1 LKVLRA
7 TVEIASCLHFN
18 PYLSKNQGYFDI
30 HRFLLANRGET
41 MSNESIITVTNLK
54 KHYGDIKAV
63 DGVSFEVTRGE
74 IFSCLGPNG
83 AGKTTTVEM
92 MEGLRTPTSGS
103 IQILG
108 VDVTRDYASI
118 RHRVGVLPQDFEPF
132 DRLKPPEAIAYFGGL
147 FNRKMTKQDVNK
159 LLDAVVLDHR
169 ADLIA
174 MKLSGGEKRRLGL
187 ALALVGEPELLFLDE
202 PTTGLDAQARRGL
215 WRLLEGLRDDGKTI
229 FLTTH
234 YMDEAERLSD
244 DVLVMHKGKEI
255 ARAPPLSLVEQH
267 GGGMSILLRDYGE
280 ESTEKVEA
288 MGFAVE
294 RVRNDVKVNLGE
306 GVSVRDAI
314 RRLDT
319 SGIQFRDLITI
330 EPTLEDAFISL
341 VGGTIVGGE
350 LKR

>member
-1 LKVLRA
+1 
-7 TVEIASCLHFN
+7 
-18 PYLSKNQGYFDI
+18 
-30 HRFLLANRGET
+30 
-41 MSNESIITVTNLK
+41 MSGESIITVTDLK

-103 IQILG
+103 IEILG
-108 VDVTRDYASI
+108 ADVIRDYASI

-147 FNRKMTKQDVNK
+147 FDRKMTKQEIGK
-159 LLDAVVLDHR
+159 LLDAVVLGHR
-169 ADLIA
+169 ADSIA

-215 WRLLEGLRDDGKTI
+215 WSLLEGLRDEGKTI

-234 YMDEAERLSD
+234 YLDEAEKLSD
-244 DVLVMHKGKEI
+244 EVLVMHKGKEI
-255 ARAPPLSLVEQH
+255 ARASPRGLVERH
-267 GGGMSILLRDYGE
+267 GGGISILLRDYGE
-280 ESTEKVEA
+280 ESTDKVEA
-288 MGFAVE
+288 MGFTAE
-294 RVRNDVKVNLGE
+294 RVRKDLKVNLGE

-314 RRLDT
+314 HRLHT
-319 SGIQFRDLITI
+319 SGVQFGDLITI
-330 EPTLEDAFISL
+330 EPTLEDAFINL
-341 VGGTIVGGE
+341 VGATIVGGE
-350 LKR
+350 LKK

>member
-1 LKVLRA
+1 
-7 TVEIASCLHFN
+7 
-18 PYLSKNQGYFDI
+18 
-30 HRFLLANRGET
+30 
-41 MSNESIITVTNLK
+41 MSNKPIITVTNLK

-63 DGVSFEVTRGE
+63 DGVSFEVSPGE

-103 IQILG
+103 IEILG
-108 VDVTRDYASI
+108 ADVTQDYASI
-118 RHRVGVLPQDFEPF
+118 RHRVGVLPQDFQPF
-132 DRLKPPEAIAYFGGL
+132 DRLKAPEAIAYFGGL
-147 FNRKMTKQDVNK
+147 YGRKMTKQDI
-159 LLDAVVLDHR
+159 
-169 ADLIA
+169 ADLIDAVALSHRIDTVA

-215 WRLLEGLRDDGKTI
+215 WRLLEGLREEGKTI

-234 YMDEAERLSD
+234 YLDEAEILSD
-244 DVLVMHKGKEI
+244 DVFVMHKGKEI
-255 ARAPPLSLVEQH
+255 ARAPPMGLVEQH
-267 GGGMSILLRDYGE
+267 GGGISILLRDYGE
-280 ESTEKVEA
+280 DSIDKVEA
-288 MGFAVE
+288 MGFGVE
-294 RVRNDVKVNLGE
+294 RIRNNVKVNLAE
-306 GVSVRDAI
+306 GASVREAI

-330 EPTLEDAFISL
+330 EPTLEDAFINL

-350 LKR
+350 LKK

>member
-1 LKVLRA
+1 
-7 TVEIASCLHFN
+7 
-18 PYLSKNQGYFDI
+18 
-30 HRFLLANRGET
+30 
-41 MSNESIITVTNLK
+41 MSNKPIITVTDLK

-63 DGVSFEVTRGE
+63 DGVSFEVSPGE

-103 IQILG
+103 IKILG
-108 VDVTRDYASI
+108 ADVTRDNASI

-132 DRLKPPEAIAYFGGL
+132 DRLKAPEAIAYFGGL
-147 FNRKMTKQDVNK
+147 FNKKMTKQDVNK
-159 LLDAVVLDHR
+159 LIDAVALEHR
-169 ADLIA
+169 TDTVA
-174 MKLSGGEKRRLGL
+174 MKLSGGEKKRLGL

-215 WRLLEGLRDDGKTI
+215 WSLLEGLRDEGKTI

-234 YMDEAERLSD
+234 YLDEAEKLSD

-255 ARAPPLSLVEQH
+255 ARAPPLDLVDQH
-267 GGGMSILLRDYGE
+267 GGGVSILLRDYAE
-280 ESTEKVEA
+280 DSTEKVEA

-306 GVSVRDAI
+306 GVLVREAI

-341 VGGTIVGGE
+341 VGGTIIGGE
-350 LKR
+350 LKK

>member
-1 LKVLRA
+1 L
-7 TVEIASCLHFN
+7 
-18 PYLSKNQGYFDI
+18 
-30 HRFLLANRGET
+30 
-41 MSNESIITVTNLK
+41 SNESIITVTDLK

-63 DGVSFEVTRGE
+63 DGVSFEVTRGG

-103 IQILG
+103 IKILG

-118 RHRVGVLPQDFEPF
+118 RHRVGILPQDFEPF
-132 DRLKPPEAIAYFGGL
+132 DRLKAPEAIAYFGRL
-147 FNRKMTKQDVNK
+147 FNKKMTKQDVNK
-159 LLDAVVLDHR
+159 FLEAVALDHR
-169 ADLIA
+169 PNTIA

-215 WRLLEGLRDDGKTI
+215 WRLLEGLRDEGKTI

-234 YMDEAERLSD
+234 YLDEAERLSD

-255 ARAPPLSLVEQH
+255 ARAPPVGLVEKH
-267 GGGMSILLRDYGE
+267 GGGTSILLRDYGE
-280 ESTEKVEA
+280 DSTEKVEA

-294 RVRNDVKVNLGE
+294 RIRNDLKVSLGT
-306 GVSVRDAI
+306 GVSVRDII

-319 SGIQFRDLITI
+319 SGIHFGDLITI
-330 EPTLEDAFISL
+330 EPTLEDAFINL
-341 VGGTIVGGE
+341 VGGTIEGGE
-350 LKR
+350 LKK

>member
-1 LKVLRA
+1 
-7 TVEIASCLHFN
+7 
-18 PYLSKNQGYFDI
+18 LSNKPV
-30 HRFLLANRGET
+30 
-41 MSNESIITVTNLK
+41 ITVTDLK
-54 KHYGDIKAV
+54 KHYGDVKAV
-63 DGVSFEVTRGE
+63 DGVSFEINRGE

-92 MEGLRTPTSGS
+92 MEGLRTPTSGG
-103 IQILG
+103 IEILG
-108 VDVTRDYASI
+108 ADVARDYASI

-132 DRLKPPEAIAYFGGL
+132 DRLKAPEAIAYFGGL
-147 FNRKMTKQDVNK
+147 FDRKMTKQDVAN
-159 LLDAVVLDHR
+159 LIDTVALSHR
-169 ADLIA
+169 TKTVA

-215 WRLLEGLRDDGKTI
+215 WSLLESLREEGKTI

-234 YMDEAERLSD
+234 YLDEAEKLSD

-255 ARAPPLSLVEQH
+255 ARAPPLDLVEQH
-267 GGGMSILLRDYGE
+267 GGGVSILLRDYGE

-306 GVSVRDAI
+306 GVSVRDAF

-350 LKR
+350 LKK